1 MNPVERHRKKMHERE
16 VKKNK
21 ETKKQMREVAVL
33 YKDTTKLEDKI
44 ERYRGIKRKL
54 TEEEN
59 GRLRGFEAELDE
71 ARKRQR
77 EAGVEINR
85 EHGIEGRAVGY
96 DPLSGDKEHNAI
108 VEYDSSSDN
117 EVIDEEVLG
126 KEVALDQ
133 DEYEKE
139 EKRTVAN
146 EETEDVGVGVVVVVG
161 TGAGAESSIL
171 TLICHDQHILRQ

>member
-1 MNPVERHRKKMHERE
+1 
-16 VKKNK
+16 
-21 ETKKQMREVAVL
+21 
-33 YKDTTKLEDKI
+33 
-44 ERYRGIKRKL
+44 
-54 TEEEN
+54 
-59 GRLRGFEAELDE
+59 
-71 ARKRQR
+71 
-77 EAGVEINR
+77 
-85 EHGIEGRAVGY
+85 Y

-139 EKRTVAN
+139 ESKDICLPEQGEETLDSDKLPPMPAGTPPLLPEDMCCDDVWPVLPVAN
-146 EETEDVGVGVVVVVG
+146 EETEDVGVGVGVVVG
-161 TGAGAESSIL
+161 TGAESSIL

>member
-21 ETKKQMREVAVL
+21 ETKKQMREAAVL

-59 GRLRGFEAELDE
+59 GRLR
-71 ARKRQR
+71 
-77 EAGVEINR
+77 
-85 EHGIEGRAVGY
+85 Y

-126 KEVALDQ
+126 KEGHRRFYQKTCAVMMSGRCFQVDLLLSMNFIILQPMDR
-133 DEYEKE
+133 E
-139 EKRTVAN
+139 RTVAN
-146 EETEDVGVGVVVVVG
+146 EEIEDVGVGVGVGVG
-161 TGAGAESSIL
+161 TGA
-171 TLICHDQHILRQ
+171 